1 MDNVIK
7 EVENL
12 KQIILDSDEYKEYK
26 RCESVLDKSS
36 EIKNIISKI
45 KDLQKI
51 IINKEDKKEETDKEE
66 IEVQSLYKELDSFKE
81 YRNYIESSRI
91 FNDTLT
97 YIQKEF
103 ENYFN
108 QFII

>member
-26 RCESVLDKSS
+26 RCEEVLDKNS
-36 EIKNIISKI
+36 EIKSIISKI

-66 IEVQSLYKELDSFKE
+66 IEVQSLYKELDSFIE
-81 YRNYIESSRI
+81 YKNYIEASRI
-91 FNDTLT
+91 FNDSLT

-108 QFII
+108 KFII

>member
-26 RCESVLDKSS
+26 RCEEVLDKNS
-36 EIKNIISKI
+36 EIKSIISKI
-45 KDLQKI
+45 KKIQKI
-51 IINKEDKKEETDKEE
+51 IINKEDKGEETDKEE
-66 IEVQSLYKELDSFKE
+66 IEVQSLYKELNFFEE
-81 YRNYIESSRI
+81 YRKYIESSKK
-91 FNDTLT
+91 FNGSLT

-103 ENYFN
+103 ESYFN
-108 QFII
+108 KFII